1 MKILSQVNCIKDA
14 SESEIEQAKNKNPNS
29 DFCYCT
35 FPIYEGSK
43 LLGVDKKICVISVL
57 GDLGVSF
64 FEKGAPWC
72 RQMQTFMAGAEA
84 SKNTESFYLYR
95 AFFYETTNKRQCIR

>member
-14 SESEIEQAKNKNPNS
+14 SESEIEQAKNKDPNS

-57 GDLGVSF
+57 GDLGCF
-64 FEKGAPWC
+64 F
-72 RQMQTFMAGAEA
+72 F
-84 SKNTESFYLYR
+84 
-95 AFFYETTNKRQCIR
+95 